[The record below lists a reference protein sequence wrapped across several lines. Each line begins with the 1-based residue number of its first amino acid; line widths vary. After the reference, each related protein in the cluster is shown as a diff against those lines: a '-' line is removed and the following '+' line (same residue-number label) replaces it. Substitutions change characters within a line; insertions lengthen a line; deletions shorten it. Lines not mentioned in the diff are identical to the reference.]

1 MFLHCH
7 GRLNVACTFVSIR
20 MDSVCDECDP
30 VLVVSSIM
38 SIEIVKSA
46 VPYVQTATQA

>member
-7 GRLNVACTFVSIR
+7 GRLNVPCTFVSIS

-30 VLVVSSIM
+30 ERVVSSIM
-38 SIEIVKSA
+38 SSEPVRSA
-46 VPYVQTATQA
+46 VPYVRTAAQA